1 MKKFLLLTLLAF
13 LGASRL
19 HAVPHDEIISR
30 IDSCE
35 AIIREF
41 QADKATAI
49 PDAVLQ
55 KARGIVIV
63 NQFKAGF
70 IFGIKEGYGVVM
82 VKKANGQWSLPVLV
96 NAGEL
101 SVGLQLGADA
111 IETVMIITDD
121 NTPRIMFNQRFNVG
135 VDAKAVA
142 GPHVAEAE
150 RINKELL
157 ETPVIVY
164 VKKKGLFAGA
174 TVKAGWLQRNDSLN
188 FELYNTR
195 YTMPELLYSDWVQ
208 PTKDVLPLMNFVKQI
223 AP

>member
-13 LGASRL
+13 LGVSRL
-19 HAVPHDEIISR
+19 YAVSRDEIVSR

-41 QADKATAI
+41 QADRATAI

-55 KARGIVIV
+55 KARAIVIV

-70 IFGIKEGYGVVM
+70 IFGIKDGYGVVM
-82 VKKANGQWSLPVLV
+82 VKKASGQWSLPVLV
-96 NAGEL
+96 SAGEL
-101 SVGLQLGADA
+101 SFGLQVGADA

-121 NTPRIMFNQRFNVG
+121 NTPRIMFNKRFNVG

-142 GPHVAEAE
+142 GPHTAEAE

-164 VKKKGLFAGA
+164 TKKKGLFAGA
-174 TVKAGWLQRNDSLN
+174 TVKAGWLQRNDGIN
-188 FELYNTR
+188 FDLYNTR

-208 PTKDVLPLMNFVKQI
+208 PIREVQPLMSYVKQI